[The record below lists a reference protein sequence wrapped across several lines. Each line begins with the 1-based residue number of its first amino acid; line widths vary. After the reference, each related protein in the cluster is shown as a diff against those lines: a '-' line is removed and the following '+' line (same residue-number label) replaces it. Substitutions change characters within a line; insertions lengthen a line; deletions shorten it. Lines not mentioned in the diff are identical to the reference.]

1 LQEVMQGRLVQVQQQ
16 KEIAEKMKKHEEEEF
31 KLQEMVRM
39 QNARMTA
46 EHENQIRLLKQKYAQ
61 DLQDQIEYN
70 NTLKVGTNLIHFL
83 LPFWV

>member
-1 LQEVMQGRLVQVQQQ
+1 MVQVQQQ
-16 KEIAEKMKKHEEEEF
+16 KEIGEKMKKHEEEEF

-39 QNARMTA
+39 QDARMTA

-70 NTLKVGTNLIHFL
+70 NTLKVGTNLTHIFVSVFGLVCFL
-83 LPFWV
+83 